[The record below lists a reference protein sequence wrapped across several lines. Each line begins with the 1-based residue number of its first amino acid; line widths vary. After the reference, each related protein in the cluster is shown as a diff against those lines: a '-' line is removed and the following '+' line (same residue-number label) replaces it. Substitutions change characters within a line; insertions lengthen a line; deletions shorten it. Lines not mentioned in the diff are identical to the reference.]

1 MTDFTTNP
9 GPPPTAEAPREPTDP
24 DVEFLVNYADSLR
37 RYAEQ
42 ARVRGRVFGPECVDV
57 QAPIF
62 ERIAD
67 RLRAASPSLG
77 ELGTLLDEYV
87 RALVWFEND
96 WKPANKKL
104 VRDTRAALDAR
115 LSALVAEREAA
126 KALSAAATEVNDRY
140 IGGSPL
146 KGRLG
151 DAIDALAQAN
161 ARMRWA
167 RAAHPPEGSH
177 GR

>member
-77 ELGTLLDEYV
+77 ELGTLVD
-87 RALVWFEND
+87 ALVAAARESATAKVAYQRTGVSSAYIIAD
-96 WKPANKKL
+96 DKQYTQ
-104 VRDTRAALDAR
+104 RTALDAR
-115 LSALVAEREAA
+115 LSALVAERTAAVTAFAEHLMTQFGSTIQREKLPSIA
-126 KALSAAATEVNDRY
+126 KAWL
-140 IGGSPL
+140 
-146 KGRLG
+146 
-151 DAIDALAQAN
+151 
-161 ARMRWA
+161 
-167 RAAHPPEGSH
+167 AAHPPEGSH